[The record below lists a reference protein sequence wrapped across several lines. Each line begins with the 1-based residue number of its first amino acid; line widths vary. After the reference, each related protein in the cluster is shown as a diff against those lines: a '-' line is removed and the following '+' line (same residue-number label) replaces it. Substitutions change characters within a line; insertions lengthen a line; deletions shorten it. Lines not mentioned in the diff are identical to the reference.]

1 MYFMTQN
8 AFIQIVPGLFLD
20 GQQWDYAIIF
30 KPIKFI
36 LLVIIY
42 NLSQWKLYFLLND
55 WSNITSIRHFF
66 LRLELETNLKRAMTP
81 RVSVFVGPIKIPCSS
96 YSFAGKVLNKTLKL
110 C

>member
-66 LRLELETNLKRAMTP
+66 LRLE
-81 RVSVFVGPIKIPCSS
+81 FVGLIKIPHSS
-96 YSFAGKVLNKTLKL
+96 HPYAGKVLNKTLKL